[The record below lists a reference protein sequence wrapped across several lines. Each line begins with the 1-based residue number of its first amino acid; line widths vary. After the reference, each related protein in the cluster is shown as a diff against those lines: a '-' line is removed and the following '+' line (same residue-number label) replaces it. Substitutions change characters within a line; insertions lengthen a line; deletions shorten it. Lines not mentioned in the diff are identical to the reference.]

1 MLENWS
7 TEINLYLIM
16 KFCFILVLGLLMI
29 KKGHIRKLFKT
40 LQQTQEQQAKGMCI
54 SRNMSVWW
62 FTLILWKP
70 NVMFCNYSPICHY
83 AHFLKAKQ
91 YDLYYINSI
100 ARIIR
105 NPFFKSNYPVEPSF
119 HCSSSEET
127 GRQYRSKVSIFSI
140 TTNTFDVYC
149 LPGSSF
155 EEQWNEGSMGN
166 CF

>member
-1 MLENWS
+1 MLKKWS

-70 NVMFCNYSPICHY
+70 NVMFCNYCPICHY

-105 NPFFKSNYPVEPSF
+105 NPFFKSNYPAEPSF
-119 HCSSSEET
+119 HCSSNEEPD
-127 GRQYRSKVSIFSI
+127 RQYRSKVYIFPSQQTPLI
-140 TTNTFDVYC
+140 CTAC
-149 LPGSSF
+149 LVPHLRS
-155 EEQWNEGSMGN
+155 NEMKARWG
-166 CF
+166 C